1 MTMPRVLGAEPV
13 DGQRLDSK
21 SIQYTVFFDTEK
33 GAKTYSPGN
42 LDDFSGFRSE
52 ATGPL
57 C

>member
-1 MTMPRVLGAEPV
+1 M
-13 DGQRLDSK
+13 
-21 SIQYTVFFDTEK
+21 QYTVFFDTEK